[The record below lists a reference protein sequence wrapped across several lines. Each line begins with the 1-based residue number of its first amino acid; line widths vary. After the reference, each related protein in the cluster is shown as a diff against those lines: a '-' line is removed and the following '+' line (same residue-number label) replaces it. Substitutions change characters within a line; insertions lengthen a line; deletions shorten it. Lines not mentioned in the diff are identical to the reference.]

1 MDITYTVNPYSGP
14 NVNVLVTEQ
23 PRVAKLNNT
32 MKRPYLA
39 AHYAKGI
46 AQMMQQT
53 VDKVAEQRPS
63 MAAPARSEQL
73 MNSPSEFMELMYP
86 EEVNHTG
93 ARKLKVNNMVK
104 EKTLKRYEAAKVNF
118 PKPVT
123 MPNPLPKEPEMPKE
137 TFMEMPTP
145 QIVPTQNA
153 MPESV
158 NNMNM
163 VNADTRVGRLER
175 TGEIPTQAINTLRE
189 EDRMTGVI
197 NTPTRVERQMN
208 AEVAG
213 ALHALVD
220 NEEEKNDK
228 QQLEIGAGAKALDQ
242 YNNLIH
248 GNDSSSVATE
258 LATAKKK
265 LEQAI
270 KENKT
275 VVVQSANIED
285 EIQKVRAEVEELSR
299 KKVERERQELD
310 RTLKMI
316 EVTQEENL
324 GATRKLTNLQEELAE
339 LMRQRDA
346 LVNENYSRGGR

>member
-46 AQMMQQT
+46 AQMMQT
-53 VDKVAEQRPS
+53 VNQVVEQKPVVEVRQE
-63 MAAPARSEQL
+63 RSGL
-73 MNSPSEFMELMYP
+73 MNSSSEFSEFMYP
-86 EEVNHTG
+86 ENAIHTG

-118 PKPVT
+118 PKTVA
-123 MPNPLPKEPEMPKE
+123 MPNPLPKEPELPKE

-145 QIVPTQNA
+145 QIVPTQNV
-153 MPESV
+153 MPEPV

-175 TGEIPTQAINTLRE
+175 TGEIPTQTVNVLRE

-248 GNDSSSVATE
+248 GNDSSSVANE

-285 EIQKVRAEVEELSR
+285 EIQKVRAELEELS
-299 KKVERERQELD
+299 KKKAERERQELD